1 MRSVP
6 SSELVDKALSDH
18 SLFKAVG
25 AELER
30 RDSDEGAVQRLIS
43 AFRDGQAPAW
53 LTAHL
58 LGCMGHDIGYDTV
71 FEILRSAPG
80 LLAESYAGPALVKIR
95 GARAFDDLRRL
106 LNGAPKRRSRE
117 GAAWGLARLPS
128 RDSADSLFDAAQLG
142 LIGYQTAASVLA
154 SLPVDAS
161 RVRELLS
168 REDPSAA
175 RLATEILW
183 VALTSPTR
191 GRSVPDWLVSPSAE
205 FVAALRD
212 LLSAP
217 NISMAPR
224 KRREVAQWA
233 RTQLRGAAHPE
244 ERQQTGGLD
253 HDV

>member
-1 MRSVP
+1 MP
-6 SSELVDKALSDH
+6 
-18 SLFKAVG
+18 
-25 AELER
+25 
-30 RDSDEGAVQRLIS
+30 
-43 AFRDGQAPAW
+43 
-53 LTAHL
+53 
-58 LGCMGHDIGYDTV
+58 
-71 FEILRSAPG
+71 
-80 LLAESYAGPALVKIR
+80 
-95 GARAFDDLRRL
+95 
-106 LNGAPKRRSRE
+106 
-117 GAAWGLARLPS
+117 
-128 RDSADSLFDAAQLG
+128 
-142 LIGYQTAASVLA
+142 
-154 SLPVDAS
+154 AS
-161 RVRELLS
+161 RNANTLGRRTARTSSPEAQTRAQRPREDS